1 MAARAIWKGVIRF
14 ESAEVPVKL
23 YSAVEDR
30 SVHFRLLHA
39 EDRVRV
45 RQRMVDPRSGDEVP
59 PEEVRRGYE
68 VEPGTFVVLDDED
81 LAEVRAQ
88 QGPGPSRTIEVT
100 RFVEPARIDHR
111 WYDRPYYLGPDEG
124 AGRSYFALA
133 RALADAGREGVARW
147 VMRNKQYRG
156 ALRAEGDY
164 LMLISLRAA
173 GEVIAT
179 SELEAPQGRELEP
192 AEVTM
197 AERLVEAMADEFDP
211 SRYREEYRERVL
223 ELIEAKIEGRVLE
236 FPSPEER
243 EEAPS
248 LVDALESSLA
258 RLREERRRPVETGD
272 AGKEGSRG

>member
-1 MAARAIWKGVIRF
+1 MAARAIWKGVVRF
-14 ESAEVPVKL
+14 GSAEVPVKL

-30 SVHFRLLHA
+30 TVHFRLLHA

-59 PEEVRRGYE
+59 REEVRRGYE

-81 LAEVRAQ
+81 LAEVQ
-88 QGPGPSRTIEVT
+88 PEPSRTIEVT
-100 RFVEPARIDHR
+100 RFVEPARLDHR
-111 WYDRPYYLGPDEG
+111 WYDRPYYLGPDDG
-124 AGRSYFALA
+124 AGHSYFALA
-133 RALADAGREGVARW
+133 RALAGAGREGVARW

-156 ALRAEGDY
+156 ALRAEGEY

-179 SELEAPQGRELEP
+179 SELEAPRGRELEG
-192 AEVTM
+192 AEVEM

-211 SRYREEYRERVL
+211 TRYREEYRERVL

-258 RLREERRRPVETGD
+258 RLREDLSRPFETGD
-272 AGKEGSRG
+272 AGKEGSNG